1 MKLKDLASK
10 PKLILVTVDDPA
22 IVQAYGEPIEF
33 WTWDRQP
40 LTTFMKFASA
50 SGEDLAAVIGV
61 LRTMMLDEDG
71 KEIMSDEETLPNDV
85 LLVCLNRLSEV
96 LGK

>member
-10 PKLILVTVDDPA
+10 PKLIKITVDDAA
-22 IVQAYGEPIEF
+22 IIAVYGEAVEF

-40 LTTFMKFASA
+40 LATFMKFASA
-50 SGEDLAAVIGV
+50 SGEDIGSIIEV

-71 KEIMSDEETLPNDV
+71 KEIMTEGETLPNDV
-85 LLVCLNRLSEV
+85 LLVCLNKLSEV